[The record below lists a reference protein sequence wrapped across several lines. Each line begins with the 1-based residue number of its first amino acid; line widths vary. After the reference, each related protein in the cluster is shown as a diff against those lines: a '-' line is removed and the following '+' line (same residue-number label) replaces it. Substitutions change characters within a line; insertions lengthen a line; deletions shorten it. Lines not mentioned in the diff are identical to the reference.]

1 MAELTREDFSAA
13 LAEIYTSLLDY
24 AAKQLPDPSL
34 TQDAVHDAIVYAYQN
49 WNSDRCDLPAI
60 QGWILN
66 ILQNRIRFLTRQ
78 YFQESKEIIH
88 LHELPLC
95 PWISSED
102 QLVQKERL
110 QKLNAAFK
118 AMDHRYARVVYLHYF
133 RSMPFREIASVM
145 DANLNTIL
153 TWHTKGKAFLLRWL
167 KKTVNSQSKSHR
179 GNRDGVTMRNVVE
192 ISLGKLKKR
201 QK

>member
-118 AMDHRYARVVYLHYF
+118 AMDHRYARVCVSPLLSKYALSRNRLRHGCQSQHNSHLAYEGEGISSSLAEENRVRSPPSIYFSPYLC
-133 RSMPFREIASVM
+133 
-145 DANLNTIL
+145 
-153 TWHTKGKAFLLRWL
+153 
-167 KKTVNSQSKSHR
+167 
-179 GNRDGVTMRNVVE
+179 
-192 ISLGKLKKR
+192 
-201 QK
+201 

>member
-1 MAELTREDFSAA
+1 MAELTWEDFSAA

-167 KKTVNSQSKSHR
+167 KKT
-179 GNRDGVTMRNVVE
+179 E
-192 ISLGKLKKR
+192 
-201 QK
+201 

>member
-145 DANLNTIL
+145 DGQSQ
-153 TWHTKGKAFLLRWL
+153 H
-167 KKTVNSQSKSHR
+167 NSHLAYEGEGISSSLAEE
-179 GNRDGVTMRNVVE
+179 NRVRSPSS
-192 ISLGKLKKR
+192 IYFSPYLC
-201 QK
+201 

>member
-167 KKTVNSQSKSHR
+167 KQT
-179 GNRDGVTMRNVVE
+179 E
-192 ISLGKLKKR
+192 
-201 QK
+201 

>member
-1 MAELTREDFSAA
+1 MAELSREDFNAA
-13 LAEIYTSLLDY
+13 LAEIYTCLLDY
-24 AAKQLPDPSL
+24 AARQLPDPSL
-34 TQDAVHDAIVYAYQN
+34 AQDAVHDAIVFAYQN
-49 WNSDRCDLPAI
+49 WNSDRCDVPAI
-60 QGWILN
+60 QGWIVN
-66 ILQNRIRFLTRQ
+66 ILQNRIRYLTRQ

-102 QLVQKERL
+102 QLIQKERL

-118 AMDHRYARVVYLHYF
+118 AMDHRYARVLYLHYF

-167 KKTVNSQSKSHR
+167 KIT
-179 GNRDGVTMRNVVE
+179 E
-192 ISLGKLKKR
+192 
-201 QK
+201 

>member
-88 LHELPLC
+88 LHELPIC
-95 PWISSED
+95 PGCVSPLLSKYALSRNRLRHGCQSQHNSHLAYEGEGISSSLAE
-102 QLVQKERL
+102 E
-110 QKLNAAFK
+110 N
-118 AMDHRYARVVYLHYF
+118 RVRSPSSIYFSPYLC
-133 RSMPFREIASVM
+133 
-145 DANLNTIL
+145 
-153 TWHTKGKAFLLRWL
+153 
-167 KKTVNSQSKSHR
+167 
-179 GNRDGVTMRNVVE
+179 
-192 ISLGKLKKR
+192 
-201 QK
+201 

>member
-167 KKTVNSQSKSHR
+167 KKTEQGLHHLFTFLHISAKMALETYFIS
-179 GNRDGVTMRNVVE
+179 NRRLD
-192 ISLGKLKKR
+192 
-201 QK
+201 

>member
-110 QKLNAAFK
+110 
-118 AMDHRYARVVYLHYF
+118 
-133 RSMPFREIASVM
+133 
-145 DANLNTIL
+145 
-153 TWHTKGKAFLLRWL
+153 
-167 KKTVNSQSKSHR
+167 
-179 GNRDGVTMRNVVE
+179 
-192 ISLGKLKKR
+192 
-201 QK
+201 

>member
-88 LHELPLC
+88 LHELLLC

-110 QKLNAAFK
+110 QKLNVAFK

-167 KKTVNSQSKSHR
+167 KKT
-179 GNRDGVTMRNVVE
+179 E
-192 ISLGKLKKR
+192 
-201 QK
+201 